1 MSLLMKRVLLSALW
15 LIFGFELPFG
25 LLAEERSQG
34 SPVEN
39 SKTRQIDK
47 NLATV
52 LPVDKTLWYDI
63 RLLEVEGKGWP
74 DTARLY
80 DRLPGRAKGIVRDP
94 VWELAQNSTGLC
106 VRFETDAREISARWT
121 LRSDHLAL
129 EHMPATGVSGLDLY
143 VRGQGKWHWLAV
155 GRPSQFPTNQKTLV
169 QGVSEGLK
177 EYLLYLPLYNGV
189 ESVQIGISPEAMLAK
204 PSTRSGGIKPICFYG
219 TSITQGGCASR
230 PGMAYTAILGRMLDR
245 PTINLG
251 FSGNGPMDLEMATFL
266 AELDPAIYVLD
277 GLPNMDAAMVAER
290 AEAFVKILRRAR
302 PGTPIVLV
310 ENVTYQNAEFVS
322 ARRDSYTSKN
332 AELRQV
338 YKRLMDSGIRNL
350 HYVPGDD
357 LLGHDGEATVDGTH
371 PTDLGFLR
379 MAEALQP
386 VLSSILK

>member
-1 MSLLMKRVLLSALW
+1 MNVLMKRVLLSVLC
-15 LIFGFELPFG
+15 LIFTLELSFG
-25 LLAEERSQG
+25 LLAQDRSRS
-34 SPVEN
+34 SPAEN
-39 SKTRQIDK
+39 GKSKQIDR

-63 RLLEVEGKGWP
+63 RLLELEGKGWS
-74 DTARLY
+74 DTTHLY
-80 DRLPGRAKGIVRDP
+80 DRLPGRAKGVVRDP
-94 VWELAQNSTGLC
+94 VWELAQNSAGLC

-143 VRGQGKWHWLAV
+143 VRGHGKWHWLAV

-169 QGVSEGLK
+169 QGVSEGLQ

-204 PSTRSGGIKPICFYG
+204 PPTRTGGIKPICFYG

-230 PGMAYTAILGRMLDR
+230 PGMAYTAILGRMLDQ
-245 PTINLG
+245 PAINLG

-266 AELDPAIYVLD
+266 TELDPAIYVLD
-277 GLPNMDAAMVAER
+277 CLPNMSAAMVTER

-302 PGTPIVLV
+302 PETPIVLI
-310 ENVTYQNAEFVS
+310 ENITYQNAEFVS
-322 ARRDSYTSKN
+322 ARGDSYTAKNAALRDSY
-332 AELRQV
+332 
-338 YKRLMDSGIRNL
+338 KRLTESGIKNL
-350 HYVPGDD
+350 HYVRGDD
-357 LLGHDGEATVDGTH
+357 LLGHDGDATVDGTH
-371 PTDLGFLR
+371 PTDLGFWR

-386 VLSSILK
+386 VLSGILK